1 MEQPNAPTENHGGK
15 RLPYI
20 LIGAGVCV
28 LIVLAILLPK
38 RTHLPPEV
46 DQVNVEHTPTPI
58 PEDVTD
64 DPALSTPEITPIPTP
79 TPSPTP
85 DPPPTPT
92 PTKHPL
98 NGDALISGDEEA
110 IVLDIQIRLMELD
123 YLDFE
128 QPDDEYS
135 DGTADAIRAFQVRNG
150 LHANGICD
158 KDTFEKLFSEDAL
171 TYAILR
177 GSTGDDVQIA
187 KERLIELGYLDGSE
201 YGEFDEAT
209 EKAVRLFRER
219 NNLPDGGII
228 DNAAFEVL
236 LGEDTVAFFYAI
248 GDKSDEIKEFQQK
261 LYEKGYL
268 TYLPD
273 GIFGNQTQNAV
284 KRFQEENGLVVD
296 GCLGKSTIQLLKSG
310 RGDTFTF
317 GVGMEGADVQ
327 RIQERLAHYGY
338 LKSGQV
344 TGYYGDKT
352 KEAVKDFQ
360 HRNEIESNGEVG
372 FETIDKLLSN
382 DAVKNPNA
390 PKATP
395 KPSSSSHKTPKPS
408 SSSNKTPKPSSSSN
422 KTPKPTKHDDSGDTG
437 GSTSGHTITYG
448 KGVETFIQIA
458 ESKLGCKYVRGA
470 KGSDR
475 FDCSGFVYWC
485 LNQAGVKQSYM
496 TSIAWRSCSKYMRIK
511 NMRDIKRGDV
521 LVFKGKSMATG
532 HVGIY
537 LGGGRMID
545 ASSSKGKVRITD
557 SILSSSY
564 WKEHFLM
571 AYRIW
576 G

>member
-1 MEQPNAPTENHGGK
+1 MEQPNAPAEKHGGK
-15 RLPYI
+15 RLAYI

-28 LIVLAILLPK
+28 LILLAILLPRAK
-38 RTHLPPEV
+38 RLLPEV
-46 DQVNVEHTPTPI
+46 DQVDVEVTPTPI
-58 PEDVTD
+58 RENVTD
-64 DPALSTPEITPIPTP
+64 DPALKTPESTPIPTP

-85 DPPPTPT
+85 DPTPTPT
-92 PTKHPL
+92 PTRHPL
-98 NGDALISGDEEA
+98 NGDTLISGDEEA

-150 LHANGICD
+150 MHANGICD
-158 KDTFEKLFSEDAL
+158 KSTYEALFADDAL
-171 TYAILR
+171 TYAMVR

-187 KERLIELGYLDGSE
+187 KERLIELGYLDGTE
-201 YGEFDEAT
+201 YGEYDEAT
-209 EKAVRLFRER
+209 EQAVKLFREK
-219 NNLPDGGII
+219 NKLPDGVII
-228 DNAAFEVL
+228 DNAVFEVL
-236 LGEDTVAFFYAI
+236 LGEDTVAFSYGV
-248 GDKSDEIKEFQQK
+248 GDKSDEIKNFQQM

-268 TYLPD
+268 TYVPD

-284 KRFQEENGLVVD
+284 RRFQEENGLVVD
-296 GCLGKSTIQLLKSG
+296 GCLGKSTIELLKSG
-310 RGDTFTF
+310 KGDEFSF
-317 GVGMEGADVQ
+317 SVGMEGADVQ

-338 LKSGQV
+338 LKGGQV

-352 KEAVKDFQ
+352 KAAVQTFQ
-360 HRNEIESNGEVG
+360 ARNKLESDGEVG
-372 FETIDKLLSN
+372 FETIEKLLSN
-382 DAVKNPNA
+382 DATKAANA
-390 PKATP
+390 PKTTP
-395 KPSSSSHKTPKPS
+395 KPSSSSKTPKP
-408 SSSNKTPKPSSSSN
+408 SSSNKTPKPSSSK
-422 KTPKPTKHDDSGDTG
+422 KTPKPTDDDTG
-437 GSTSGHTITYG
+437 DSSSSTSGHTITYG

-470 KGSDR
+470 KGPNR

-496 TSIAWRSCSKYMRIK
+496 TSISWRSCRKYMRIK
-511 NMRDIKRGDV
+511 KMSDIKRGDV
-521 LVFKGKSMATG
+521 MIFKGKSMATG

-537 LGGGRMID
+537 LGKGRMID